1 MAAATHTDAQT
12 RVQEELDNVV
22 GHTRPPTFANQ
33 EMLPQVTAFILEG
46 LRWRPVTIGGRVR
59 GDLKFFTFG
68 FGRRV
73 CPGQHVA
80 NRSIF
85 INTAVIL
92 WAFRLSENPAA
103 KIDTL
108 AISNTATVHAAPFE
122 ICLEKRIDEN
132 VIRELCAPGK

>member
-1 MAAATHTDAQT
+1 
-12 RVQEELDNVV
+12 
-22 GHTRPPTFANQ
+22 
-33 EMLPQVTAFILEG
+33 
-46 LRWRPVTIGGRVR
+46 
-59 GDLKFFTFG
+59 FTFG

-108 AISNTATVHAAPFE
+108 AISNTATVHAAAFE
-122 ICLEKRIDEN
+122 ICL
-132 VIRELCAPGK
+132 

>member
-1 MAAATHTDAQT
+1 VSGIAHLLTHSFNLL
-12 RVQEELDNVV
+12 ENV
-22 GHTRPPTFANQ
+22 
-33 EMLPQVTAFILEG
+33 
-46 LRWRPVTIGGRVR
+46 
-59 GDLKFFTFG
+59 
-68 FGRRV
+68 RV

-85 INTAVIL
+85 INTALIL

-108 AISNTATVHAAPFE
+108 AFSDTANVHAAPFE

-132 VIRELCAPGK
+132 LIRELCAPEQ

>member
-1 MAAATHTDAQT
+1 VSGIVH
-12 RVQEELDNVV
+12 LS
-22 GHTRPPTFANQ
+22 TFSHA
-33 EMLPQVTAFILEG
+33 LLEN
-46 LRWRPVTIGGRVR
+46 T
-59 GDLKFFTFG
+59 
-68 FGRRV
+68 RV

-108 AISNTATVHAAPFE
+108 AISNTATVHAAAFE